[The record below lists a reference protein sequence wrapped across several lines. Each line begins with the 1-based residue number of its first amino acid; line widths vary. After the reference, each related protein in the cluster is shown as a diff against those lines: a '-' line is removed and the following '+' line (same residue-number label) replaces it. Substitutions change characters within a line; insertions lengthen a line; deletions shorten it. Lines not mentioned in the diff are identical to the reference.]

1 MRCVW
6 REGEERLGRKL
17 TDPGGGD
24 PDDGPSFWG
33 DAYGGIGRGRAS
45 AVHGAAALEREGERS
60 RGFCAVLLGGLGLGL
75 GLGNPYSL
83 ACVCSISY
91 SVLSECQAGPTDWW
105 THLTAA
111 SASEGGDSPPPVRAS
126 RKD

>member
-1 MRCVW
+1 M
-6 REGEERLGRKL
+6 GRKL

-75 GLGNPYSL
+75 GILTLSP
-83 ACVCSISY
+83 V
-91 SVLSECQAGPTDWW
+91 SVAFLIAFCPNAKRVPPTGGPT
-105 THLTAA
+105 
-111 SASEGGDSPPPVRAS
+111 
-126 RKD
+126 